1 MICEW
6 CLVVVVSI
14 TNFVCEWYLAIVV
27 RMHMILIIIK
37 KGSIRMENS
46 SDIDNLANG
55 INDVSLVPAFQTILI
70 SHPGLDS

>member
-1 MICEW
+1 
-6 CLVVVVSI
+6 
-14 TNFVCEWYLAIVV
+14 VV

>member
-1 MICEW
+1 MLCEW

-27 RMHMILIIIK
+27 TMHIILIIKK
-37 KGSIRMENS
+37 KGLVRMENS
-46 SDIDNLANG
+46 GDIDNLANG
-55 INDVSLVPAFQTILI
+55 INDVSLVPTFQTILI